1 VLDTLLDANVSVPYA
16 CTNGICGTCL
26 TGVVAGTPDHR
37 DEFLGEEERR
47 SGQCMLVCCSG
58 SLSPELVLDL

>member
-1 VLDTLLDANVSVPYA
+1 LLDTLLEQNVSVPYA
-16 CTNGICGTCL
+16 CSNGICGTCL
-26 TGVVAGTPDHR
+26 TRVVAGTPDHR